1 MRTVLFGRM
10 LAVAAAGAIDFGA
23 GAEAA
28 NCRNTGDFGAWMRD
42 FRAEATAAGVSR
54 KTIAA
59 ALDGV
64 TFDQGIIDRDRKQ
77 SVFSQSFLEF
87 SDRMIAKYRI
97 VHGGARIKKHAAVF
111 ARVEKEFGVPAPVIV
126 AFWGLES
133 DFGANMGK
141 LATLRSLA
149 TLAYDCRR
157 PEIFRPELLAALKV
171 IDRGDLRPAE
181 MIGSWA
187 GELGQTQFLPRHYE
201 NHAVDYDGDGRR
213 DLLRSAPDVLAS
225 TAAYLRHIG
234 WQRGE
239 PWLEEVRVPAEMDW
253 VDADVTIEKPR
264 AHWAKA
270 GVRRA
275 SGKALP
281 ADAVPTMLIL
291 PMGRL
296 GPAFLAYRNFKVY
309 LEWNNSLVYSTT
321 AAYFA
326 TRLAGAPVASRG
338 AGQIEPFGFKEI
350 RELQALLVKRGHDVG
365 EVDGKLGAATRGAV
379 RTAQIELGL
388 PADSYPTPELVARL
402 RRGGQE

>member
-1 MRTVLFGRM
+1 MRTVHFGRM
-10 LAVAAAGAIDFGA
+10 LAVAAAGTFVFGA

-28 NCRNTGDFGAWMRD
+28 SCRNTGDFGAWMRD
-42 FRAEATAAGVSR
+42 FRAEAAAAGVSR

-64 TFDQGIIDRDRKQ
+64 AFDQGVIDRDRKQ

-97 VHGGARIKKHAAVF
+97 DQGGAQIKKHAAVF
-111 ARVEKEFGVPAPVIV
+111 ARIEKEFGVPAPVIV

-157 PEIFRPELLAALKV
+157 PEKFRPELIAALKV
-171 IDRGDLRPAE
+171 VDRGDLKPAE
-181 MIGSWA
+181 MIGAWA
-187 GELGQTQFLPRHYE
+187 GELGQTQFLPRHYVD
-201 NHAVDYDGDGRR
+201 HAVDYDGDGRR
-213 DLLRSAPDVLAS
+213 NLLRSAPDVLGS
-225 TAAYLRHIG
+225 TAAYLKHIG
-234 WQRGE
+234 WQQGE

-326 TRLAGAPVASRG
+326 TRLAGLPVASRG
-338 AGQIEPFGFKEI
+338 TGQIAPFGFKEI

-365 EVDGKLGAATRGAV
+365 EVDGKLGAATRSAV
-379 RTAQIELGL
+379 RKVQIELGL

-402 RRGGQE
+402 RR